1 MKKIVIGALFL
12 SILHS
17 VLFYGQDFGVSVVLF
32 TLPMLL
38 LIIYSLVSKNKVK
51 NEKAFW
57 LTIPIVMLSA
67 AYALFNNVF
76 LSVINFIAIIGLTTT
91 MIIWALYDKLK
102 FTEMFVKFFVI
113 IFAPIGHIWE
123 SVKVIY
129 GSIFKKEHRVPV
141 IKESKVLKQIFIGLI
156 ISIPLLILILAL
168 LISADTMFAQIL
180 GPIKE
185 FLASIINI
193 KFLTSIYFRIILII
207 LVLIYIVAFVCTILR
222 FDTETKK
229 VESKGIRMQNITV
242 NTVLTVLNVVYLLFS
257 IVQFAYLFTNLGA
270 SADFDYASYAR
281 RGFFQLM
288 IVTLINFAI
297 ILLTSLNKKE
307 TSTGV
312 ALYTKIMNSF
322 LIIFTGVMIVSSF
335 LRMYLYEQE
344 YGYTFLRLL
353 VYFILLTEFIATIPT
368 FVYVYNRKM
377 NLLKYY
383 VGIFAVMLVVMNF
396 CDVDRTIARKNVD
409 VYIAKQSVASKNVN
423 EENDESNKASTSKL
437 IQLKKKEEVDFE
449 YLKGLSVDAAP
460 EIVRL
465 YNNTTDSYLKNQIET
480 YFKHNNKY
488 KKLSEKRSF
497 QEFNLGV
504 YQAQKVVNSYN
515 K

>member
-1 MKKIVIGALFL
+1 MKKIVIGAIFL

-17 VLFYGQDFGVSVVLF
+17 ILFYGQDFGVSVVLF

-57 LTIPIVMLSA
+57 LTIPIVMISA
-67 AYALFNNVF
+67 SYALFNNVF
-76 LSVINFIAIIGLTTT
+76 LSIINFFAILGLTTT
-91 MIIWALYDKLK
+91 MIVWAVYDKLK
-102 FTEMFVKFFVI
+102 FTEMFVKFFVM

-129 GSIFKKEHRVPV
+129 GSIFKREYKVPV
-141 IKESKVLKQIFIGLI
+141 IKESKVLRQIFIGLL
-156 ISIPLLILILAL
+156 ISVPLLILILAL

-185 FLASIINI
+185 VLASIINI
-193 KFLTSIYFRIILII
+193 KFLSSIYFRIILSI
-207 LVLIYIVAFVCTILR
+207 LLLIYIVAFICTVLR

-229 VESKGIRMQNITV
+229 VESKGIMLQNITV

-270 SADFDYASYAR
+270 SADFDYATYAR
-281 RGFFQLM
+281 TGFFQLM
-288 IVTLINFAI
+288 VVTLINFGI
-297 ILLTSLNKKE
+297 ILLTSINKKE

-312 ALYTKIMNSF
+312 SIYTKIMNSF
-322 LIIFTGVMIVSSF
+322 LIIFTAIMIVSSF

-353 VYFILLTEFIATIPT
+353 VYFILVTELIATIPT

-383 VGIFAVMLVVMNF
+383 VAIFAVMLVVMNF

-409 VYIAKQSVASKNVN
+409 RYIAKQNVSIENVDQEN
-423 EENDESNKASTSKL
+423 EEQDKASTSKL
-437 IQLKKKEEVDFE
+437 IALKRKEEVDFD
-449 YLKGLSVDAAP
+449 YLKGLSIDAAP
-460 EIVRL
+460 EILRL
-465 YNNTTDSYLKNQIET
+465 YNNTQDSLLKNKIET
-480 YFKHNNKY
+480 YFKYSTKY
-488 KKLSEKRSF
+488 KNISEKRNF
-497 QEFNLGV
+497 QEFNLGI
-504 YQAQKVVNSYN
+504 YQAKKVVENFV